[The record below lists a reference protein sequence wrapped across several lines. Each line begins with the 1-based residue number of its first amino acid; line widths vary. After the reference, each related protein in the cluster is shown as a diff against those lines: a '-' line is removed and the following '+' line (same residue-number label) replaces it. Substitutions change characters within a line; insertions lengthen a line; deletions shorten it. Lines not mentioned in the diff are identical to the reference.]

1 MIGSE
6 LNTLSLKHLR
16 NSLVE
21 VRSTMLDVISWS
33 SEDWPEIEIHTWY
46 SGHWSFLYSV
56 SKSPSYLRKYQMNGG
71 RNQSNQQG
79 SRFPLPPGYSHVT
92 AAWPIRCPELGFFF
106 FWHIEGM
113 VHRAQGSLTIQGG
126 QAELRVQGSRWG
138 FWRYG
143 SSNEVLSSTVSAN
156 DCRGG
161 SQESVLVYHHDRNC
175 K

>member
-79 SRFPLPPGYSHVT
+79 SRFPLPPGYSRVT

-106 FWHIEGM
+106 FLAHWGDGAQSPGQSDYSGWTGRVESPGQQMRFLEGW
-113 VHRAQGSLTIQGG
+113 QQ
-126 QAELRVQGSRWG
+126 QWG
-138 FWRYG
+138 PLFHSFCQW
-143 SSNEVLSSTVSAN
+143 L
-156 DCRGG
+156 
-161 SQESVLVYHHDRNC
+161 
-175 K
+175 

>member
-106 FWHIEGM
+106 FGTLRGWCTEPRAVWLFRVDRQSWESRAADEVSGGMAAAMRSSLPQFLPMTVGEG
-113 VHRAQGSLTIQGG
+113 AKNL
-126 QAELRVQGSRWG
+126 
-138 FWRYG
+138 
-143 SSNEVLSSTVSAN
+143 
-156 DCRGG
+156 C
-161 SQESVLVYHHDRNC
+161 
-175 K
+175 